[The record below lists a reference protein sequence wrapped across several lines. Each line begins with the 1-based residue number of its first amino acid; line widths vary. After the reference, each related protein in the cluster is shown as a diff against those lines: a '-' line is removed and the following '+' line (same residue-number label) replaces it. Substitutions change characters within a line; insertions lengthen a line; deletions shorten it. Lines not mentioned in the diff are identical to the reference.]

1 MTIDERADGSVAVAL
16 SSALGGEG
24 SSVVVT
30 KAGLLSGGG
39 GGVDDALLGAMC
51 DDAFARFDRDRNGT
65 LEAAEFA
72 EWAQKHPGVQQLF
85 AAFA

>member
-1 MTIDERADGSVAVAL
+1 MTIDERADGTVEVAM
-16 SSALGGEG
+16 SSAVGGAG
-24 SSVVVT
+24 ASVVVA
-30 KAGLLSGGG
+30 KDALLAGGG

-51 DDAFARFDRDRNGT
+51 DDAFAQFDRDHNGT

-72 EWAQKHPGVQQLF
+72 AWAQKHPGVQELF